1 MQSSRN
7 SSIKNFMVLLF
18 QASPY
23 MWSQHFPI
31 PEASLFISSSRTL
44 DLWYSAW
51 VTLLIPYLTWK
62 QEMEGQ
68 RDEEGKIK
76 SNGNCQLERK
86 VLIPQFWPWA
96 PAVTSAAITTGLLD
110 NRAWEME
117 KRKNDK
123 IFILNLAVIF
133 PFPWTRSSRHLLE
146 LSVSDC
152 PTIRF

>member
-7 SSIKNFMVLLF
+7 SSMKNFMVLLF

-31 PEASLFISSSRTL
+31 PEASLFISSSRML

-76 SNGNCQLERK
+76 SNGICQLERK

-96 PAVTSAAITTGLLD
+96 PAVTSAAITTGLLG

-117 KRKNDK
+117 KRKKWQN
-123 IFILNLAVIF
+123 FH
-133 PFPWTRSSRHLLE
+133 SE
-146 LSVSDC
+146 LSSYLS
-152 PTIRF
+152 FSLNQK